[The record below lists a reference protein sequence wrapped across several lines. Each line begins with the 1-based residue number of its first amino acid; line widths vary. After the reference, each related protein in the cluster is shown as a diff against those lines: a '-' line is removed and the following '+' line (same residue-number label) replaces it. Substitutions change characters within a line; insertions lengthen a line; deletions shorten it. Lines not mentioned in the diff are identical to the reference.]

1 MQSQDESLRNQI
13 ALGWVMNGV
22 VLAFV
27 LLFSIIEASMMN
39 NNFRAIRIDPGGS
52 LKWLVYVFAAYPVLP
67 VYIHLVH
74 GRKARLFRWIAVA
87 LAALGFLFFL
97 LHHVSHWTLGQRPDL
112 SSHVLDLAIEV
123 ISLWVLV
130 NSVKWARLPRPAAA

>member
-1 MQSQDESLRNQI
+1 
-13 ALGWVMNGV
+13 
-22 VLAFV
+22 
-27 LLFSIIEASMMN
+27 
-39 NNFRAIRIDPGGS
+39 
-52 LKWLVYVFAAYPVLP
+52 VYVFAAYPVLP

-74 GRKARLFRWIAVA
+74 GRKTRLFRWIAVA

-97 LHHVSHWTLGQRPDL
+97 LHHLSHWTLGQRPDL